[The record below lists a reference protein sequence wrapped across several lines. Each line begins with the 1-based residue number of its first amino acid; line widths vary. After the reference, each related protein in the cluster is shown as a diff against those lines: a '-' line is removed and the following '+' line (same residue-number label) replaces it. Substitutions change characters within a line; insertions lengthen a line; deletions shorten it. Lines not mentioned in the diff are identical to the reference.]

1 MVLVVSFGAR
11 VRLGPAYGGLFG
23 VNNSPPHALTMR
35 GMWTSAAPP
44 THALKEGL
52 WEAEELWVPGA
63 VKPQNQSRPGG
74 GACTQMSV
82 PKPSLAR
89 AAGKMKGEVSC
100 LVLNFVGYD
109 FGGYFLL
116 PPSHLGPICSGEAGQ
131 GSSGWSLRPP
141 WHVSLGGPGGSCGL
155 GGGKWLHPALG
166 AWSGG
171 LGYPDPEVL
180 GLRWFAE
187 DGIISLTPTPTL
199 TPAWG

>member
-131 GSSGWSLRPP
+131 GKQWLVFEATVARESRGSRWKLWLGRGQVASSSTWSLVWRP
-141 WHVSLGGPGGSCGL
+141 GL
-155 GGGKWLHPALG
+155 
-166 AWSGG
+166 S
-171 LGYPDPEVL
+171 
-180 GLRWFAE
+180 
-187 DGIISLTPTPTL
+187 
-199 TPAWG
+199 